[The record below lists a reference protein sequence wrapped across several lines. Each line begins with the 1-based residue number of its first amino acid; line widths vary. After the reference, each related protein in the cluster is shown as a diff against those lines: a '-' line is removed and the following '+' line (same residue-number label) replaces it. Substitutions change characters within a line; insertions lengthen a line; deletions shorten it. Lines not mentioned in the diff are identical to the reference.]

1 MSLIDSEEIGVGGAG
16 LPGSKESEPKIE
28 KKNTSLKRTGTIN
41 KAK

>member
-1 MSLIDSEEIGVGGAG
+1 MSLNNSGEIGGGDGG
-16 LPGSKESEPKIE
+16 LAGSKESEPKIE